1 MLYKKFGC
9 LQILCLVLLVGAK
22 EAERVKRVQKRGVV
36 ENFGEG
42 LKFAGQMFG
51 INTAADV
58 ANLVAMAFAKK
69 KPDFMSMFQ
78 QKQTTV
84 DDSET
89 EATQQEADSQER
101 EKASAENEQRKK
113 QTQQEKDASYE
124 QSEPVDKSSAFSPSR
139 FVTGVLRMIGFD
151 ATKLGALA
159 INALILF
166 AQTIGN
172 AFTSP
177 PRSIN
182 PYASQSPPP
191 SINPYG
197 NEEDDDVP
205 DALRDGEREAHQPRA
220 LRAGTPI
227 DWYLEN
233 PDEGMRRTLD
243 DALDTRLT
251 DRITEM
257 IEYVEQRDGGQ
268 GGCLK
273 LLMCKS
279 SPIIWGMQR
288 SVSERVTGKVA
299 NTTDEE
305 TSQKEKEK
313 PKKLFSTDVF
323 FTHLPTIAEFRE
335 HGTVCDERFGKECN
349 LNADYGNRR
358 AEKHATKK
366 EKGNK

>member
-1 MLYKKFGC
+1 MRYKKIGC

-22 EAERVKRVQKRGVV
+22 GADLEKHKQKRGVV

-69 KPDFMSMFQ
+69 KPNFMSIFQ
-78 QKQTTV
+78 KKQSTGES
-84 DDSET
+84 SET
-89 EATQQEADSQER
+89 EATQQE
-101 EKASAENEQRKK
+101 
-113 QTQQEKDASYE
+113 EKDTSYE
-124 QSEPVDKSSAFSPSR
+124 QSVQAEKSTVFSTSR

-159 INALILF
+159 INALMLF
-166 AQTIGN
+166 AQTIGS

-191 SINPYG
+191 HTPYD

-205 DALRDGEREAHQPRA
+205 DALRDGEQEAHQPRA
-220 LRAGTPI
+220 LRGGTPI

-257 IEYVEQRDGGQ
+257 IEYVEKRDGGQ

-299 NTTDEE
+299 NTTEE
-305 TSQKEKEK
+305 AASGKEKAK

-323 FTHLPTIAEFRE
+323 FAHFPTMEEFRK
-335 HGTVCDERFGKECN
+335 HGAVCEERFRNECN
-349 LNADYGNRR
+349 LGDDVTSGTPKASN
-358 AEKHATKK
+358 KK
-366 EKGNK
+366 GE

>member
-1 MLYKKFGC
+1 MLYKKIGC
-9 LQILCLVLLVGAK
+9 LQILCLVLLVGAQ
-22 EAERVKRVQKRGVV
+22 EAGREKHKQKRGVA

-58 ANLVAMAFAKK
+58 ANLVAMAFAKN

-78 QKQTTV
+78 QKQTTGES
-84 DDSET
+84 SET
-89 EATQQEADSQER
+89 AATQQEATSQER
-101 EKASAENEQRKK
+101 EKAPGKNQ
-113 QTQQEKDASYE
+113 QQETDASYE
-124 QSEPVDKSSAFSPSR
+124 QAAQAEKNTAFSTSR

-166 AQTIGN
+166 AQTIGS

-182 PYASQSPPP
+182 PYASHAP
-191 SINPYG
+191 SSRTPNG

-205 DALRDGEREAHQPRA
+205 DALRDSEQEAHQPRA

-257 IEYVEQRDGGQ
+257 IEYVEKRDGGQ
-268 GGCLK
+268 GGCMK

-288 SVSERVTGKVA
+288 SVSERVTGKA
-299 NTTDEE
+299 SNTTDEGASE
-305 TSQKEKEK
+305 KEKAK

-323 FTHLPTIAEFRE
+323 FAHFPTMEEFSK
-335 HGTVCDERFGKECN
+335 HGAVCDERFGKECN
-349 LNADYGNRR
+349 LDDNAKGGGQ
-358 AEKHATKK
+358 KHATKK
-366 EKGNK
+366 ENSNK